1 VCLIFTEADTFN
13 IDCDILYI
21 WIYTFSFSLLQFAAL
36 MGTMNLNI
44 PLDGLTEVHDDVNFD
59 WQIAFLFPD
68 VQINSGVLKSQSE
81 KKKIFHCFFL
91 NFLLYQ

>member
-1 VCLIFTEADTFN
+1 
-13 IDCDILYI
+13 
-21 WIYTFSFSLLQFAAL
+21 

-59 WQIAFLFPD
+59 WQIALLFPD

-81 KKKIFHCFFL
+81 KKRYFCDFHCFF
-91 NFLLYQ
+91 

>member
-1 VCLIFTEADTFN
+1 
-13 IDCDILYI
+13 
-21 WIYTFSFSLLQFAAL
+21 

-59 WQIAFLFPD
+59 WQIALLFPD

-81 KKKIFHCFFL
+81 KKKDISVIFIGFFL
-91 NFLLYQ
+91 IFFSTNN

>member
-1 VCLIFTEADTFN
+1 
-13 IDCDILYI
+13 
-21 WIYTFSFSLLQFAAL
+21 

-59 WQIAFLFPD
+59 WQIALLFPD

-81 KKKIFHCFFL
+81 KKRYFCDFHCFFF